1 MPARRY
7 YSHHPSIAPLQR
19 GHGLGNVFR
28 GLFRT
33 AMPMVKKGL
42 LHLGK
47 SALMAG
53 ANALQDVS
61 ENKSNLRDAVK
72 RRAVEALHPK
82 NLINRAGVKRKAVNF
97 TKRATKK
104 VGATSK
110 GRSGRKKDKRSK
122 LSDVSSL

>member
-47 SALMAG
+47 SALVAG
-53 ANALQDVS
+53 ANALHDVS

-82 NLINRAGVKRKAVNF
+82 NLINRAGVKRKAVNL
-97 TKRATKK
+97 TKRATRK
-104 VGATSK
+104 VGATR
-110 GRSGRKKDKRSK
+110 RSGQKKGKRSK
-122 LSDVSSL
+122 LSDVPSL

>member
-1 MPARRY
+1 
-7 YSHHPSIAPLQR
+7 
-19 GHGLGNVFR
+19 
-28 GLFRT
+28 
-33 AMPMVKKGL
+33 MVKKGL

-82 NLINRAGVKRKAVNF
+82 NLINRAGVKRKAVNL
-97 TKRATKK
+97 TKRATRK
-104 VGATSK
+104 VGATR
-110 GRSGRKKDKRSK
+110 RSGQKKGKRSK
-122 LSDVSSL
+122 LSDVPSL

>member
-1 MPARRY
+1 MPTRRY
-7 YSHHPSIAPLQR
+7 YAQHPSIVPLQR

-72 RRAVEALHPK
+72 KRAVEALHPK
-82 NLINRAGVKRKAVNF
+82 NLINMVGAKRKSVKPV
-97 TKRATKK
+97 KRATKK
-104 VGATSK
+104 VGAGK
-110 GRSGRKKDKRSK
+110 GRTSRKGKRKK
-122 LSDVSSL
+122 LSDVPSL